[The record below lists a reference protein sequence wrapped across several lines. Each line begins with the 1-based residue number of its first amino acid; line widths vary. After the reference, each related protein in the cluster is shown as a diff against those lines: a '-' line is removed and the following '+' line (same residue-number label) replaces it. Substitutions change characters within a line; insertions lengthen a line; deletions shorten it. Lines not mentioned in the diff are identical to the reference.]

1 MAGSSR
7 RFTVLV
13 LLGLAVGAATAGVQQ
28 PPARADVV
36 VDTGDGRVLV
46 RRAEFDAPF
55 SGMDLLQAAA
65 LDLELAGVDMS
76 VDLRVHAHNQKI
88 TGLDLTAKAAIDLY
102 RQIVTEFS

>member
-1 MAGSSR
+1 VYLELSS
-7 RFTVLV
+7 FELTSE
-13 LLGLAVGAATAGVQQ
+13 LATWHNFEAADHLYIAHQL
-28 PPARADVV
+28 P
-36 VDTGDGRVLV
+36 
-46 RRAEFDAPF
+46 
-55 SGMDLLQAAA
+55 